1 MSKIIRIL
9 NVCICLASLALFV
22 LLALAKSTTCLGTP
36 MIQHLV
42 SILALVLFFISAMSI
57 PARRYYFF
65 GLLLLPEVAGLIFL
79 ALIPASN
86 HYCVLTNLNA
96 LNPASGMNINSFQQ
110 QQGIPGMQQYQQY
123 GFPNPNGQQA
133 YPTQSGQPNQFGG
146 MPAYDPTAGY

>member
-1 MSKIIRIL
+1 MSRIIRVL
-9 NVCICLASLALFV
+9 NICICLASLGLFV
-22 LLALAKSTTCLGTP
+22 LLALAKTSGCLGTP
-36 MIQHLV
+36 MIQHLI
-42 SILALVLFFISAMSI
+42 SIFALVLFFVSAMSI
-57 PARRYYFF
+57 PARRFYFF

-79 ALIPASN
+79 ALIPASD

-96 LNPASGMNINSFQQ
+96 LNPISGRSGFQQ
-110 QQGIPGMQQYQQY
+110 SGSGIPNMPEYQQY

>member
-1 MSKIIRIL
+1 MSRIIRVL
-9 NVCICLASLALFV
+9 NICICLASLGLFV
-22 LLALAKSTTCLGTP
+22 LLALAKTPGCLGTP
-36 MIQHLV
+36 MIQHLI
-42 SILALVLFFISAMSI
+42 SIFALVLFFVSAMSI
-57 PARRYYFF
+57 PARRFYFF

-96 LNPASGMNINSFQQ
+96 LNPISDMSGFQQ
-110 QQGIPGMQQYQQY
+110 PGSGIPNMQQYQQY
-123 GFPNPNGQQA
+123 GFPNPNGQQV